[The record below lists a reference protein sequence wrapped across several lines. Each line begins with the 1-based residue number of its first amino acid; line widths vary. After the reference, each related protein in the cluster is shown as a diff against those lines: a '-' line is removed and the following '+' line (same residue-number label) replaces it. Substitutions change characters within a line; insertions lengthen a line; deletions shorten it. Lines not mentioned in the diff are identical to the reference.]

1 MLRQAFEESF
11 QVKEIQRN
19 VNGEREGSEV
29 GLRSPVIVSARSEA
43 PTSVALSTKGTSA
56 RRISMRLRRLT
67 GELTGG
73 DVDRKGAERRAQPEN
88 FDWAE
93 ELERLRRATNSR
105 RRDDAWLVG
114 GSSRMLLRLSG
125 QGRLVA
131 GVKLAAGA

>member
-67 GELTGG
+67 GGVNGWRCRPE
-73 DVDRKGAERRAQPEN
+73 GAERRAQLEN
-88 FDWAE
+88 FA
-93 ELERLRRATNSR
+93 L
-105 RRDDAWLVG
+105 
-114 GSSRMLLRLSG
+114 
-125 QGRLVA
+125 GR
-131 GVKLAAGA
+131 GIGAAPQSDEFSAQ